1 MCDIAIH
8 WKFSIEA
15 KINLKSLNNPD
26 KLKVVVWAN
35 GEKETRYLTDRD
47 LDSNT
52 AIVSSEFNKKY
63 DIVTVAST
71 DEYFVCAYAINPV
84 TNQMESYSC
93 VEGNV

>member
-1 MCDIAIH
+1 M
-8 WKFSIEA
+8 
-15 KINLKSLNNPD
+15 
-26 KLKVVVWAN
+26 
-35 GEKETRYLTDRD
+35 TDRD

-63 DIVTVAST
+63 DIVTVGSR